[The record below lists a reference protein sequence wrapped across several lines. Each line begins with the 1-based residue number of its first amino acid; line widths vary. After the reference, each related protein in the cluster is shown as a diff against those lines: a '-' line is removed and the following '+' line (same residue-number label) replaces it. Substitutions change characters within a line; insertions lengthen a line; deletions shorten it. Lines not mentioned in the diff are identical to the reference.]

1 MDKIARK
8 SSTDPNQEK
17 LREAKAVWNKRISA
31 FIDDLI
37 HYKRLMNGHPSKF
50 NGGKSRIID
59 PIPADPATII
69 GSLANDFNEMAQIGS
84 SIISQQL
91 EYSKT
96 RRQKQPRMPLA
107 IQPPPPANDNST
119 LAVASRFEEKYGLRS
134 EGSNIGSRLLT
145 RILTPTIG
153 WGKSAQI
160 RRLRMTLLNLAVR
173 MHKSFE
179 NFEYSILQSTDQS
192 ILDASKLLDV
202 DVRQPLLQF
211 GNKLLDYKKLKD
223 KATPK
228 TDKPGDQPPTG
239 DKPPAGD
246 QPSPSEKKGLPAATQ
261 PDGTDP
267 FKFINVIVSD
277 FMANASN
284 LQDLNVHNLNVLF
297 NKYRAYSDEDKLKLV
312 PEIVQE
318 YELVLAQARKLYSV
332 EGTSFG
338 DIFINKN
345 INPAKTAN
353 ANLVIYADKAI
364 RKMLGKS
371 RNYLAET
378 FNTNPTAST
387 RLDLA
392 DQVKECLVTVNNVM
406 NSLERGLHI
415 EELIKSFE
423 ELKVSHIEMT
433 RQVNSLIPIVNENRF
448 NAKKHDEKFERALQ
462 TKKNR
467 DMVNLHNK
475 YMM

>member
-8 SSTDPNQEK
+8 PSTDPNQEK
-17 LREAKAVWNKRISA
+17 LREAKAVWNKQISQ

-37 HYKRLMNGHPSKF
+37 QYKKLMNGHPNKF
-50 NGGKSRIID
+50 HMQKSRIID
-59 PIPADPATII
+59 PIPADPVTII
-69 GSLANDFNEMAQIGS
+69 GSLANDFNEMAQRGS

-91 EYSKT
+91 DYSKT
-96 RRQKQPRMPLA
+96 RRQKQPKMPNVVQQ
-107 IQPPPPANDNST
+107 QPPVNNNAT
-119 LAVASRFEEKYGLRS
+119 LAVASSFEEKYDLKS
-134 EGSNIGSRLLT
+134 EGSNVGSRLLT

-153 WGKSAQI
+153 WGKSAKI
-160 RRLRMTLLNLAVR
+160 RRFRMLLLNLAVR

-192 ILDASKLLDV
+192 ILDASKILDV
-202 DVRQPLLQF
+202 DIRQPLLQF
-211 GNKLLDYKKLKD
+211 GNKLLDYKKIE
-223 KATPK
+223 TK
-228 TDKPGDQPPTG
+228 TESKVDSKVEKVNDKPALPTA
-239 DKPPAGD
+239 P
-246 QPSPSEKKGLPAATQ
+246 Q

-284 LQDLNVHNLNVLF
+284 LQDLKLHNLNVLL

-312 PEIVQE
+312 PEIVNE
-318 YELVLAQARKLYSV
+318 YNFVLDQARKLYSV
-332 EGTSFG
+332 EGNSFG
-338 DIFINKN
+338 EIFLNKN
-345 INPAKTAN
+345 VNPTKTAN
-353 ANLVIYADKAI
+353 AILVVHADKAI

-392 DQVKECLVTVNNVM
+392 DQAKECLVIVNDIM
-406 NSLERGLHI
+406 NSLERELNI
-415 EELIKSFE
+415 EILIAYFE
-423 ELKVSHIEMT
+423 ELKIKHIEMT

-448 NAKKHDEKFERALQ
+448 NLKKRDEKFEKALQ

-467 DMVNLHNK
+467 DMVNLHSK